1 VATGSYSPLFTG
13 FNGLK
18 TPGFPNNPIK
28 QNNIMR
34 PDMYKVVIE
43 RPRWNPGP
51 GKNNR
56 RANLPDELRPKFEGI
71 KRPHSWRAKA

>member
-1 VATGSYSPLFTG
+1 
-13 FNGLK
+13 
-18 TPGFPNNPIK
+18 
-28 QNNIMR
+28 MR